1 MSKNEAKTSDFPK
14 DLRGMKW
21 ELFRACEE
29 LRQINSKAAR
39 KELER
44 KINKLRIDLGWELL
58 DRGRYEYGL
67 ALYSSLPSQTYG
79 SAKWNGMSRALTGM
93 GLYEEAREL
102 LEKGLKRYPDSYA
115 LWVGMGALQAESGN
129 DFDALE
135 SFETAI
141 RLAPEDDSTALFN
154 KVQVL
159 AKLGCYG
166 DALSDLKAL
175 IDREPWDPRY
185 WIVLGSCHLDME
197 CPEDALKD
205 YRMAMNLWQE
215 NPTPYEGGC
224 LYMGTYA
231 TYRTLGML
239 REALDIAKEGL
250 KQFPEEDP
258 GLYQNLADA
267 YNAMGWKG
275 DAIRVL
281 KKGIEVFPDDE
292 ELKEVLRDIEDN
304 MDDPEEGRNPPIL
317 GLLVLL
323 ALLRKRFGKGRK
335 R

>member
-1 MSKNEAKTSDFPK
+1 MNQNEMKRSNFPK
-14 DLRGMKW
+14 ELKGLRW

-29 LRQINSKAAR
+29 LRQASDRAAR

-44 KINKLRIDLGWELL
+44 KVNKLRIDLGWELL
-58 DRGRYEYGL
+58 DRGHYEYGL
-67 ALYSSLPSQTYG
+67 ALYSSLPSRTYG
-79 SAKWNGMSRALTGM
+79 SEKWNGMSRALTGM
-93 GLYEEAREL
+93 GLYREAMDL
-102 LEKGLKRYPDSYA
+102 LEKGLKSYPESYA
-115 LWVGMGALQAESGN
+115 LWVGMGALHAELGN

-141 RLAPEDDSTALFN
+141 RLAPEDDHTALFN

-166 DALSDLKAL
+166 DAVSDLKEL
-175 IDREPWDPRY
+175 IEREPWDPRY
-185 WIVLGSCHLDME
+185 WIVLGSCHLDMG

-205 YRMAMNLWQE
+205 YRMAMKLWQE
-215 NPTPYEGGC
+215 DPTPYEGGC
-224 LYMGTYA
+224 LYMGIYA

-250 KQFPEEDP
+250 KRLPEEDP

-267 YNAMGWKG
+267 YNALGWPS

-281 KKGIEVFPDDE
+281 KKGIEIFPDDE
-292 ELKEVLRDIEDN
+292 ELKEVLKDIEDN
-304 MDDPEEGRNPPIL
+304 MDEPEDGRKPPIL

-323 ALLRKRFGKGRK
+323 ALLRKRFGKGAK
-335 R
+335 